1 MQTLHPKTK
10 STTTNTR
17 YIKKTI
23 GRTRGNIMETYAER
37 LQKRKGEKMSN
48 YDMDEIERERDR
60 NSFASVKIGKPKE
73 ATTEV
78 EIELSSDDLLTL
90 TLAAH
95 DRDITLNQLCNSVLR
110 ASLKDLDYRFEHQS
124 KPQVLKEY

>member
-1 MQTLHPKTK
+1 M
-10 STTTNTR
+10 
-17 YIKKTI
+17 
-23 GRTRGNIMETYAER
+23 METYAER
-37 LQKRKGEKMSN
+37 LQKRKKEKMTN
-48 YDMDEIERERDR
+48 YDLDEIERERDR
-60 NSFASVKIGKPKE
+60 NAFASVKIGEPKE

-78 EIELSSDDLLTL
+78 EIELSNDDLLVL

-110 ASLKDLDYRFEHQS
+110 ASLKDLDYRFEHQT

>member
-1 MQTLHPKTK
+1 MT
-10 STTTNTR
+10 
-17 YIKKTI
+17 
-23 GRTRGNIMETYAER
+23 METYAER
-37 LQKRKGEKMSN
+37 LQKRKKEKMTN
-48 YDMDEIERERDR
+48 YDLDEIEREKDR
-60 NSFASVKIGKPKE
+60 NAFASVKIGEPKE

-78 EIELSSDDLLTL
+78 EIELSDNDLLIL

>member
-1 MQTLHPKTK
+1 
-10 STTTNTR
+10 
-17 YIKKTI
+17 
-23 GRTRGNIMETYAER
+23 METYAER
-37 LQKRKGEKMSN
+37 LQKRKEGAMTN

-73 ATTEV
+73 STTEV
-78 EIELSSDDLLTL
+78 EIELSSDDLLVL

-110 ASLKDLDYRFEHQS
+110 ASLKDLNYRFEHQT
-124 KPQVLKEY
+124 KPQLLKEY

>member
-1 MQTLHPKTK
+1 M
-10 STTTNTR
+10 
-17 YIKKTI
+17 
-23 GRTRGNIMETYAER
+23 METYAER
-37 LQKRKGEKMSN
+37 LQKRKEVEMTN
-48 YDMDEIERERDR
+48 YEMDEIERERDR
-60 NSFASVKIGKPKE
+60 NAFASVKIGEPKE

-78 EIELSSDDLLTL
+78 EIELSNDDLLIL

-110 ASLKDLDYRFEHQS
+110 NSLKDLDYRFEHQT

>member
-1 MQTLHPKTK
+1 M
-10 STTTNTR
+10 
-17 YIKKTI
+17 
-23 GRTRGNIMETYAER
+23 METYAER
-37 LQKRKGEKMSN
+37 LQKRKEVEMTN

-60 NSFASVKIGKPKE
+60 NSFASVKVKVPKE

-95 DRDITLNQLCNSVLR
+95 DRDITLNQLCNSVLKG
-110 ASLKDLDYRFEHQS
+110 SLKDLAYRFEHQT